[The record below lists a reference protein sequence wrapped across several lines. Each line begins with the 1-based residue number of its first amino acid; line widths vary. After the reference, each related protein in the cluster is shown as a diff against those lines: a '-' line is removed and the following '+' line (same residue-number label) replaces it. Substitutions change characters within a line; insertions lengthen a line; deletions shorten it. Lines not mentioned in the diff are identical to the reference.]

1 MVATICRPPLPP
13 NGGKMVPSVA
23 SETNFGLPD
32 RRAQVPEQDRPDA
45 FVARALN
52 TGALVPVIVRDS
64 GQRLS
69 GLLSLRPISHVAVSA
84 PNWGDG
90 WMLVGLL
97 DGSSRIVG
105 GN

>member
-1 MVATICRPPLPP
+1 
-13 NGGKMVPSVA
+13 MVPSAA
-23 SETNFGLPD
+23 SEKTNFGLPD
-32 RRAQVPEQDRPDA
+32 RRALVPEQDRSDA

-52 TGALVPVIVRDS
+52 TGVVVPAIVRDS

-69 GLLSLRPISHVAVSA
+69 GPLSLRPISHVAVSA

-97 DGSSRIVG
+97 DDDDGGSSRIVE